1 MWNGEKGLIFLM
13 EAAKPIMDLNFQLPA
28 CQKFNNEITVLNV
41 KSVNNAD
48 LINPS
53 WNRLSGSGLCQLL
66 YLGTVKEYMS
76 SFAVNFAWAP
86 SLEIHSVRKPTKLKK
101 KKKKFLIISQKV
113 C

>member
-53 WNRLSGSGLCQLL
+53 
-66 YLGTVKEYMS
+66 
-76 SFAVNFAWAP
+76 
-86 SLEIHSVRKPTKLKK
+86 
-101 KKKKFLIISQKV
+101 
-113 C
+113 